1 MYAAYNAHLYV
12 CAAYN
17 AHLYVCAAYNTH
29 LYVCA
34 AYNTHLYVSA
44 AYNTHLYVSAAYN
57 THLYVSA
64 AYNTHPYVCAA
75 YNTHQWS
82 THYHLASQHHI
93 AGPAHVCTWMSKT
106 DSHTIT
112 ACFAVPRQHL
122 LDTVRRSDGDRQHLL
137 DTVCRSDG
145 DRQHLLDTVRRSDG
159 EPIGLRKAKDG
170 RSAATNVQRFPQSV
184 SARST
189 TTFQTT

>member
-1 MYAAYNAHLYV
+1 
-12 CAAYN
+12 
-17 AHLYVCAAYNTH
+17 
-29 LYVCA
+29 
-34 AYNTHLYVSA
+34 
-44 AYNTHLYVSAAYN
+44 
-57 THLYVSA
+57 
-64 AYNTHPYVCAA
+64 
-75 YNTHQWS
+75 
-82 THYHLASQHHI
+82 
-93 AGPAHVCTWMSKT
+93 MSKT

-137 DTVCRSDG
+137 DTVRRSDGDRQHLLDTVRRSDG